1 MSKLPLEGI
10 VVLDFATLIAAP
22 VIGSFLADF
31 GAEVIKIERP
41 KIGDPRR
48 GTHIIGKNKSASWLI
63 GGRNKKTITL
73 DLHKKEGQ
81 EIAKKLCAK
90 ADVVLSNFRPGVL
103 ERWNLGPEVLHAVNP
118 DLIIGLMSGY
128 GQTGPYK
135 HKGGFDRTISAFAG
149 ITYTSG
155 YPEHP
160 PVRTRY
166 PLIDYLGGYL
176 GAFAVMMALYNRDV
190 NHVGGE
196 VIDLSLAEAAFI
208 ATGGSLPNY
217 SVTGRI
223 EERTGNRI
231 YFFVPAENFETKEGK
246 IITLNAGIEKLWR
259 QLAKAMDRED
269 LLTNQKFNPYF
280 ARIKNQDELYKII
293 GDWVRKKTVK
303 EVIQILDDAGVPC
316 EKINNIADLAV
327 DPHLRER
334 KSVLEIEDPQ
344 LGKVLIPGIIPKL
357 KNFPGSIR
365 FLGPDLGEYN
375 QEIYSEFLGLTKEEI
390 KNLEEKEVI

>member
-1 MSKLPLEGI
+1 MPKLPLEGI
-10 VVLDFATLIAAP
+10 IVIDFATLIAAP
-22 VIGSFLADF
+22 MIGSFLADF
-31 GAEVIKIERP
+31 GAEVIKVEKP
-41 KIGDPRR
+41 KTGDPRR
-48 GTHIIGKNKSASWLI
+48 GTQIIGKSKNASWLI
-63 GGRNKKTITL
+63 GGRNKKTVTL

-81 EIAKKLCAK
+81 EIAKKLCEK
-90 ADVVLSNFRPGVL
+90 ADAVLFNFRPRVM
-103 ERWNLGPEVLHAVNP
+103 EKWNLGAEVLHEINP
-118 DLIIGLMSGY
+118 ELIICLVTGY

-135 HKGGFDRTISAFAG
+135 DKGGFDRTISAFAG

-166 PLIDYLGGYL
+166 PLIDYLTGYL
-176 GAFAVMMALYNRDV
+176 GAFSVMMALYNRDV
-190 NHVGGE
+190 NHSGGE

-208 ATGGSLPNY
+208 ATGGSLPTY

-231 YFFVPAENFETKEGK
+231 LFFVPAENFETKEGK

-259 QLAKAMDRED
+259 QLVKVMDRED
-269 LLTNQKFNPYF
+269 LLTNQKFNTYL
-280 ARIKNQDELYKII
+280 ARIKNQDELYEII
-293 GDWVRKKTVK
+293 GDWVRKKTVE

-316 EKINNIADLAV
+316 EKLNNIADLAV

-334 KSVLEIEDPQ
+334 ESVIEIEDPQ

-357 KNFPGSIR
+357 KNFPGSIK
-365 FLGPDLGEYN
+365 FLGPELGEYN
-375 QEIYSEFLGLTKEEI
+375 QEIYGEFLGLSEEEI
-390 KNLEEKEVI
+390 KNLEENEVI

>member
-1 MSKLPLEGI
+1 MPKLPLEGI
-10 VVLDFATLIAAP
+10 IVIDFATLIAAP
-22 VIGSFLADF
+22 MIGSFLADF
-31 GAEVIKIERP
+31 GAEVIKVEKP
-41 KIGDPRR
+41 KTGDPRR
-48 GTHIIGKNKSASWLI
+48 GTHIIGKNKNASWLI

-73 DLHKKEGQ
+73 DLHKEEGQ
-81 EIAKKLCAK
+81 EIAKKLCEK
-90 ADVVLSNFRPGVL
+90 ADAVLFNFRPGVM
-103 ERWNLGPEVLHAVNP
+103 EKWNLGADVLHKINP
-118 DLIIGLMSGY
+118 ELIICLVTGY

-166 PLIDYLGGYL
+166 PLIDYLTGYL
-176 GAFAVMMALYNRDV
+176 GAFSIMMALYNRDV
-190 NHVGGE
+190 NHNGGE

-208 ATGGSLPNY
+208 ATGGSLPTY
-217 SVTGRI
+217 SVMGRI

-231 YFFVPAENFETKEGK
+231 LFFVPAENFETKEGK

-259 QLAKAMDRED
+259 QLVKAMDRED
-269 LLTNQKFNPYF
+269 LLTNQKFNTYL
-280 ARIKNQDELYKII
+280 ARIKNQDELYEII
-293 GDWVRKKTVK
+293 GDWVRKKTVE

-316 EKINNIADLAV
+316 EKLNTIADLAV

-334 KSVLEIEDPQ
+334 ESVLEIEDPM
-344 LGKVLIPGIIPKL
+344 LGKVLIPGIVPKL

-365 FLGPDLGEYN
+365 FLGPGLGEYN
-375 QEIYSEFLGLTKEEI
+375 QEIYGEFLGLSEEEI
-390 KNLEEKEVI
+390 KNLEENEVI

>member
-1 MSKLPLEGI
+1 MPKLPLEGI
-10 VVLDFATLIAAP
+10 IVLDFATLIAAP

-31 GAEVIKIERP
+31 GAEVIKVERP
-41 KIGDPRR
+41 IIGDPRR

-90 ADVVLSNFRPGVL
+90 ADVFLANFRPGVL
-103 ERWNLGPEVLHAVNP
+103 EKWNLGAEVLHTVNP
-118 DLIIGLMSGY
+118 ELIIGLMSGY

-135 HKGGFDRTISAFAG
+135 RKGGFDRTISAFAG

-166 PLIDYLGGYL
+166 PLIDYLAGYL

-190 NHVGGE
+190 NHSGGE
-196 VIDLSLAEAAFI
+196 VIDLSLAEAAFF
-208 ATGGSLPNY
+208 ATGGSLPTY

-259 QLAKAMDRED
+259 QLAKAMDQED
-269 LLTNQKFNPYF
+269 LLTNQKFNTYL
-280 ARIKNQDELYKII
+280 ARIKNQDELYEII
-293 GDWVRKKTVK
+293 GDWVRKKTVE

-334 KSVLEIEDPQ
+334 ESVVEIEDSE

-375 QEIYSEFLGLTKEEI
+375 QEIYREFLGLSQEEI
-390 KNLEEKEVI
+390 KHLEENEII